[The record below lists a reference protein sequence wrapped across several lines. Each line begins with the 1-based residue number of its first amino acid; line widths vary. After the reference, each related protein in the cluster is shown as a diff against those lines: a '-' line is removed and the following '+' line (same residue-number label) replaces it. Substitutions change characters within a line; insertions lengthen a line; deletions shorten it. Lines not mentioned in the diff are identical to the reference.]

1 MRTQSVP
8 GLVPAAP
15 SIPLLDATFL
25 PAEED
30 WAVLEA
36 FCPNA
41 GGLDADD
48 DRFAEFGVS
57 AGDFD

>member
-1 MRTQSVP
+1 MRTQTSQ

-15 SIPLLDATFL
+15 TVPLLDATFL

-36 FCPNA
+36 FTPRA
-41 GGLDADD
+41 GGFEIDD

>member
-1 MRTQSVP
+1 MRTQAPQSV
-8 GLVPAAP
+8 VPAAP
-15 SIPLLDATFL
+15 SVPLLDATFL

-36 FCPNA
+36 FCPNDGA
-41 GGLDADD
+41 LDVDE
-48 DRFAEFGVS
+48 DRFADFGVS

>member
-1 MRTQSVP
+1 MRTQLQANP
-8 GLVPAAP
+8 LPAA
-15 SIPLLDATFL
+15 SSVPLLDASFL

-36 FCPNA
+36 FCP
-41 GGLDADD
+41 GGSGFDPDD